1 MTPRVESAWF
11 QLFES
16 VLLSRHWYPI
26 YTNIDLCP
34 YTACCGNKR
43 DITLLM
49 REAVTGAAAI
59 KLTLTHRTKPEV
71 ATTAVVR
78 LYLPPF
84 PPPPLPPPPR
94 WGSAG

>member
-1 MTPRVESAWF
+1 MLKAIGFNFLKACTFLDIGFKYQRV
-11 QLFES
+11 
-16 VLLSRHWYPI
+16 
-26 YTNIDLCP
+26 CP